1 MHKNNSFNTLNFYQI
16 GLNYQKADAEI
27 RGLFSLDDNA
37 KLSLL
42 EQAKTEGINGLIVIS
57 TCNRT
62 ELYGFAKHPYQLIKL
77 LCDNTNGDVSD
88 FEKVSAVNKNNDAVS
103 NLFYV
108 GSGLNSQIL
117 GDFEIISQIKNS
129 AILSKEHGMLNAY
142 LERLVN
148 SVIQSSKRIKNETE
162 ISSGA
167 TSVSFAS
174 VQYILR
180 NVQEVQDK
188 NILLFGT
195 GKIGRNTCE
204 NLVKHSKNEHI
215 TLINRTKEKAE
226 RIAGKFNLVVKD
238 YEQLVQEVNH
248 SDILIVATGAQKPT
262 IDKSKISTDKP
273 LLILDLSI
281 PKNVSNDVEELDNV
295 TLVHLD
301 DLSKITDET
310 LEMRQKEIP
319 KAKQILNE
327 VLEEFNAWVETR
339 KFAPTISALRQKL
352 EVFKN
357 NEIEAVKK
365 KVNGNFSE
373 EQAELLGNK
382 IVQKLTN
389 HFAHELKKDGATDS
403 LALIQKMFQLEDINA

>member
-42 EQAKTEGINGLIVIS
+42 EQAKAEGINGLIVIS

-88 FEKVSAVNKNNDAVS
+88 FEKVSTVNKNNDAVS

-129 AILSKEHGMLNAY
+129 AILSKEHGMLNAF

-238 YEQLVQEVNH
+238 YEQLVPEVNH

-262 IDKSKISTDKP
+262 IDKSKISSDKP

-319 KAKQILNE
+319 KAKEILNE